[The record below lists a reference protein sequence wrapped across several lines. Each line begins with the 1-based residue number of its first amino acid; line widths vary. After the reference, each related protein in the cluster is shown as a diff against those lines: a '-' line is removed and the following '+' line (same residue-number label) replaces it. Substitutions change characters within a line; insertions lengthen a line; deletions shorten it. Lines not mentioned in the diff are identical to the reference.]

1 MQKTAY
7 EMRIC
12 DWSSDV
18 CSSDLFLPRR
28 PQRLGRIAGL
38 ALGRVGRLGFFVAFL
53 HGSSLGQRSQ
63 SSRTMLAESFLIAG
77 AQVKTPSPSRLR
89 QERPA
94 GGPYWPGGP
103 YWSSSHL
110 RMKLRAMSRQP
121 MLVVTPWFDTPVTK
135 KPPSLHSSTRPL
147 RSDSVLRSK

>member
-121 MLVVTPWFDTPVTK
+121 MLVVTRSEEHTSELQSLMRISYAVVCFK
-135 KPPSLHSSTRPL
+135 K
-147 RSDSVLRSK
+147 KK